1 MGKQKNENRI
11 ESLGLVSRAFGLTPD
26 TFDETTR
33 SIEGVLT
40 TENRVKTFDWN
51 RWDYVDE
58 ILLIDG
64 FEYPEQIPLLDSHN
78 RNSVKNQ
85 LGSIRNIRKESG
97 RIIGRLFFSKTAD
110 AEEALV
116 KAREG
121 HLTDI
126 SIGYIPHNVY
136 VEEGAEFTHTDGR
149 KYTGP
154 VNVSTRTE
162 MKEGSLTPIGADVY
176 AKLRSEEKI
185 INENRSLNKGE
196 NDMNGE
202 KERTEKPVVETQEKP
217 VERKEDV
224 VIDNTKEI
232 IDLCEIAGTPE
243 RALAFIKENADIA
256 SVRTALLK
264 KPETAPAQRAKVEVD
279 QTDKTREIMSDV
291 FVLRTLPAEKTGYDK
306 SKIEEVRKSGYFNY
320 RFSDFARVCLA
331 NSGVDTSRM
340 DSRKVI
346 DSVTKRSFAGHT
358 SDDFA
363 YALAGG
369 VEKIAA
375 KAFSMA
381 DVTWSQWCSIGDVS
395 NYKATSIID
404 MSGISTVEEIKKGQP
419 AKRATFTD
427 SKETAQLI
435 DVGSE
440 FVIDNQALANDD
452 LDILKVAMRLSMGM
466 ASKVNAMAVAQLA
479 STMGDNKALFHTDH
493 KNLGSTAAISD
504 TTISELVTLLGLM
517 KDAKGN
523 VLRVRGKNFLVSA
536 TKYATALKYLNPSML
551 GLADTTA
558 NTSVFRGQ
566 FNVIME
572 PEIDN
577 QIATTSY
584 FLMADPLVND
594 TVMVLFKDGQREPEL
609 TEEVST
615 HGNPLGMS
623 WRITLPVVAKA
634 ATWRSMAKNVGA

>member
-1 MGKQKNENRI
+1 MGKQKGENRI
-11 ESLGLVSRAFGLTPD
+11 ESLGLVSRMFGFTPD
-26 TFDETTR
+26 TFDEETR

-51 RWDYVDE
+51 RRDYVDE
-58 ILLIDG
+58 ILLVDG

-78 RNSVKNQ
+78 RDSVKNQ
-85 LGSIRNIRKESG
+85 LGSIRNIKKENG
-97 RIIGRLFFSKTAD
+97 RIVGRLFFSKTAD
-110 AEEALV
+110 AEDALT

-126 SIGYIPHNVY
+126 SIGYVPHNVY

-149 KYTGP
+149 RFVGP

-176 AKLRSEEKI
+176 AKLRSEATI
-185 INENRSLNKGE
+185 IENRSLKKGE
-196 NDMNGE
+196 KDMNGE
-202 KERTEKPVVETQEKP
+202 KERTEEKPVQIPEVNT
-217 VERKEDV
+217 VERKESIV
-224 VIDNTKEI
+224 DNTKEI
-232 IDLCEIAGTPE
+232 IELCEIAGTPE
-243 RALAFIKENADIA
+243 RALAFIKEGKDIA
-256 SVRTALLK
+256 GVRAALLE
-264 KPETAPAQRAKVEVD
+264 KPKSEPVQRAKIEVD

-291 FVLRTLPAEKTGYDK
+291 LVLRTLPAEKTGFDK
-306 SKIEEVRKSGYFNY
+306 AKIEEVRKSGYFNY

-331 NSGVDTSRM
+331 NAGVDTARM
-340 DSRKVI
+340 DSRKVFDHI
-346 DSVTKRSFAGHT
+346 TKRGFAGHT

-381 DVTWSQWCSIGDVS
+381 DVTWSQWCSVGDVS

-404 MSGISTVEEIKKGQP
+404 MSGISAVEEIKKGQP
-419 AKRATFTD
+419 AKRATFAD

-479 STMGDNKALFHTDH
+479 STMSDSKALFHTDH
-493 KNLGSTAAISD
+493 KNLGTTGAISD
-504 TTISELVTLLGLM
+504 ATISELFTLLGLM

-523 VLRVRGKNFLVSA
+523 VLRVKGKNFLVSA
-536 TKYATALKYLNPSML
+536 TKYATALKYLNPILL

-558 NTSVFRGQ
+558 NSSVFRGQ
-566 FNVIME
+566 FNVIAE
-572 PEIDN
+572 PEIDK

>member
-1 MGKQKNENRI
+1 MGKQKGENRI
-11 ESLGLVSRAFGLTPD
+11 ESLGLVSRMFGFTPD
-26 TFDETTR
+26 TFDEETR

-51 RWDYVDE
+51 RRDYVDE
-58 ILLIDG
+58 ILLVDG

-78 RNSVKNQ
+78 RDSVKNQ
-85 LGSIRNIRKESG
+85 LGSIRNIKKENG
-97 RIIGRLFFSKTAD
+97 RIVGRLFFSKTAD
-110 AEEALV
+110 AEDALT

-126 SIGYIPHNVY
+126 SIGYVPHNVY

-149 KYTGP
+149 RFVGP

-176 AKLRSEEKI
+176 AKLRSEATI
-185 INENRSLNKGE
+185 IENRSLKKGE
-196 NDMNGE
+196 KDMNGE
-202 KERTEKPVVETQEKP
+202 KERTEEKPVQIPEVNT
-217 VERKEDV
+217 VERKESIV
-224 VIDNTKEI
+224 DNTKEI
-232 IDLCEIAGTPE
+232 IELCEIAGTPE
-243 RALAFIKENADIA
+243 RALAFIKEGKDIA
-256 SVRTALLK
+256 GVRAALLE
-264 KPETAPAQRAKVEVD
+264 KPKSEPVQRAKIEVD

-291 FVLRTLPAEKTGYDK
+291 LVLRTLPAEKTGFDK
-306 SKIEEVRKSGYFNY
+306 AKIEEVRKSGYFNY

-331 NSGVDTSRM
+331 NAGVDTARM
-340 DSRKVI
+340 DSRKVFDHI
-346 DSVTKRSFAGHT
+346 TKRGFAGHT

-381 DVTWSQWCSIGDVS
+381 DVTWSQWCSVGDVS

-404 MSGISTVEEIKKGQP
+404 MSGISAVEEIKKGQP
-419 AKRATFTD
+419 AKRATFAD

-479 STMGDNKALFHTDH
+479 STMSDSKALFHTDH
-493 KNLGSTAAISD
+493 KNLGTTGAISD
-504 TTISELVTLLGLM
+504 ATISELFTLLGLM

-523 VLRVRGKNFLVSA
+523 VLRVKGKNFLVSA
-536 TKYATALKYLNPSML
+536 TKYATALKYLDPILL

-558 NTSVFRGQ
+558 NSSVFRGQ
-566 FNVIME
+566 FNVIAE
-572 PEIDN
+572 PEIDK